1 MKKGCK
7 NNYFGTD
14 EQRSCISFY
23 DIILFPGVLFIGKY
37 AVFLFSEIKDEDMA
51 QPLAERLRPKTL
63 DDYIGQKHLV
73 GPGAVL
79 RKMIDAGRISSFILW
94 GPPGVGKTTLA
105 QIIANKLETPFY
117 TLSAVTSGVKDVRE
131 VIEKARNS
139 RFFSQ
144 ASPILFI
151 DEIHR
156 FSKSQQDSLL
166 GAVETGVVTL
176 IGATTENPSFEVI
189 RPLLSRCQLYV
200 LKSLEKED
208 LLELLHNALA
218 KDVVLKEKKIELKE
232 TDAML
237 RFSGGDARKL
247 LNILELVVEADADAG
262 PVVITDEKVTERLQQ
277 NPLAYDKDG
286 EMHYDIISAFI
297 KSIRGSDPDGALYW
311 LARMVE
317 AGEDPAFIARRLVI
331 SAAEDIG
338 LANPNALL
346 LANAAFDAVMKI
358 GWPEGRI
365 PLAEA
370 TVYLATSP
378 KSNSAYEG
386 INSAL
391 ELVRQTGNL
400 PVPLHLRNAPTKLMK
415 QLGYGKDYKY
425 AHAYQGNFVQQQFLP
440 DEVKNSRI
448 WHPQHNAQEA
458 KIKERMQSLW
468 GERFKE

>member
-1 MKKGCK
+1 M
-7 NNYFGTD
+7 
-14 EQRSCISFY
+14 
-23 DIILFPGVLFIGKY
+23 
-37 AVFLFSEIKDEDMA
+37 SE
-51 QPLAERLRPKTL
+51 PLAERLRPRTL

-73 GPGAVL
+73 GEGAVL

-105 QIIANKLETPFY
+105 QIIANKLQTPFY
-117 TLSAVTSGVKDVRE
+117 TLSAVTSGVKDVRD
-131 VIEKARNS
+131 VIERAQKG
-139 RFFSQ
+139 RFFDE

-166 GAVETGVVTL
+166 GAVEKGIVTL

-200 LKSLEKED
+200 LKSLEKDD
-208 LLELLHNALA
+208 LLELLQRALTQ
-218 KDVVLKEKKIELKE
+218 DVYLKERHIEIKE
-232 TDAML
+232 TGAML
-237 RFSGGDARKL
+237 RYSGGDARKL
-247 LNILELVVEADADAG
+247 LNILELLTETTGDVDME
-262 PVVITDEKVTERLQQ
+262 ITDTFVEQCLQQ

-297 KSIRGSDPDGALYW
+297 KSIRGSDPDAALYW
-311 LARMVE
+311 MARMIE
-317 AGEDPAFIARRLVI
+317 GGEDPQFIARRLVI

-365 PLAEA
+365 PLAECA
-370 TVYLATSP
+370 VYLATSP
-378 KSNSAYEG
+378 KSNSAYLG
-386 INSAL
+386 IDAAL
-391 ELVRQTGNL
+391 GLVQTTGNQ

-415 QLGYGKDYKY
+415 DLGYHDGYRYPHDF
-425 AHAYQGNFVQQQFLP
+425 QGNFTPQQYMP
-440 DEVKNSRI
+440 DTLQNVRL
-448 WHPQHNAQEA
+448 WHGQHSPAEE
-458 KIKERMQSLW
+458 KLYERMVSYW
-468 GERFKE
+468 GERYKK

>member
-1 MKKGCK
+1 
-7 NNYFGTD
+7 
-14 EQRSCISFY
+14 
-23 DIILFPGVLFIGKY
+23 
-37 AVFLFSEIKDEDMA
+37 MA
-51 QPLAERLRPKTL
+51 QPLAERLRPRCL
-63 DDYIGQKHLV
+63 DDYIGQQHLV
-73 GPGAVL
+73 GEGAVL
-79 RKMIDAGRISSFILW
+79 RKMIDAGRIPSFILW

-117 TLSAVTSGVKDVRE
+117 TLSAVTSGVKDVRD
-131 VIEKARNS
+131 VIEKAQKT
-139 RFFSQ
+139 RFFNE

-166 GAVETGVVTL
+166 GAVEKGIVTL

-200 LKSLEKED
+200 LKSLEKDD
-208 LLELLHNALA
+208 LLKLLDRAIHE
-218 KDVVLKEKKIELKE
+218 DVILKEKHIELKE
-232 TDAML
+232 TGALL

-247 LNILELVVEADADAG
+247 LNILELTVEAEVGDE
-262 PVVITDEKVTERLQQ
+262 VVITDEIVVSRLQQ

-297 KSIRGSDPDGALYW
+297 KSIRGSDPDAALYW
-311 LARMVE
+311 LARMIE
-317 AGEDPAFIARRLVI
+317 GGEDPQFIARRLVI

-378 KSNSAYEG
+378 KSNSAYLG
-386 INSAL
+386 VDAAL
-391 ELVRQTGNL
+391 ALVKQTGNQ
-400 PVPLHLRNAPTKLMK
+400 PVPLPIRNAPTQLMK
-415 QLGYGKDYKY
+415 ELGYHDGYKY
-425 AHAYQGNFVQQQFLP
+425 PHDYPGHFTVQQYLP
-440 DEVKNSRI
+440 DTLQNERL
-448 WHPQHNAQEA
+448 WHGQHNPNEEKLYQ
-458 KIKERMQSLW
+458 RMVNYW
-468 GERFKE
+468 GKRYED